1 MIDKKRAIL
10 IIHGLAGS
18 PLEHTEMLNYLKNK
32 FDIYSYYLPGH
43 EKGILNHPTKEDWIN
58 ESEKQIKSLYEKGYE
73 EIYLI
78 GHSMGG
84 VIASYLASKYERIKK
99 LVLEAPAFEYNS
111 NPGFKIL
118 KYYDKKFLFAVA
130 KRFLISIIKEFKELV
145 SNYKSYIEKVNIP
158 ILIIQGQDDIMVPYE
173 SSIKIYNKIKNDCNH
188 LVLIKDSTHS
198 LFYDE
203 KYNEIIKMVED
214 FLINNEFD
222 SKIYNEELNKELVK
236 K

>member
-1 MIDKKRAIL
+1 MIDNKKAIL

-18 PLEHTEMLNYLKNK
+18 PVEHNEIMKCLKNE
-32 FDIYSYYLPGH
+32 FDVYSYYLPGH

-58 ESEKQIKSLYEKGYE
+58 ESENQIKSLYEKGYE

-84 VIASYLASKYERIKK
+84 VIASYLANKYKKVKK

-118 KYYDKKFLFAVA
+118 KYYDKKFFFAVA
-130 KRFLISIIKEFKELV
+130 KRFLVSIIKEFKELV
-145 SNYKSYIEKVNIP
+145 LNYKDYIEKVDIP
-158 ILIIQGQDDIMVPYE
+158 ILIIQGQDDIMVPYK
-173 SSIKIYNKIKNDCNH
+173 SSIKVYNKIKNDYNH

-203 KYNEIIKMVED
+203 KYSEIIKMIED
-214 FLINNEFD
+214 FLVNDKFD
-222 SKIYNEELNKELVK
+222 SKIYNKELNKK
-236 K
+236 